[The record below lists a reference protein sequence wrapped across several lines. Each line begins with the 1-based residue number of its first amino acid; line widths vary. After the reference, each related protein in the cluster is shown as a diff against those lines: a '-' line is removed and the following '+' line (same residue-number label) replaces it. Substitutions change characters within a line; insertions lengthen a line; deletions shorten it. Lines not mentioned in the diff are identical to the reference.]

1 MYRIDQL
8 SALLD
13 VIGRTGAVLVGGQAV
28 NLWSERY
35 QREAEP
41 WQSLRPFT
49 SVDVDLLGSQVD
61 AKACAEGVGGTLELP
76 DDPAHTPNAAKVRC
90 RNPDIDLDI
99 LHTVNGLNTAEAVQT
114 AVRLRHQNIRLRV
127 LHPVLCLES
136 KTVNLITLDQ
146 SIEGRQDEKHL
157 RLAIANC
164 AEFLRELTN
173 RERDP
178 HLLLRWA
185 ERLRTHA
192 QSQAGLDVQRRYDL
206 DFQRAVPVEFWR
218 GTSGP
223 LAEWCQQE
231 APGWQDEVRQRI
243 QDIEEIARWVREL
256 KQRPGADR

>member
-1 MYRIDQL
+1 MYQIDQL
-8 SALLD
+8 GPLLV
-13 VIGRTGAVLVGGQAV
+13 VIGQSGAVLVGGQAI

-49 SVDVDLLGSQVD
+49 SADVDLLGSQAD
-61 AKACAEGVGGTLELP
+61 AKACAEGLGGTLELP
-76 DDPAHTPNAAKVRC
+76 DDPAHTPNAAKVHC
-90 RNPDIDLDI
+90 RNPNIDLDV

-114 AVRLRHQNIRLRV
+114 AVRLRYRGLPLRV

-146 SIEGRQDEKHL
+146 SIEGRQDKKHL

-178 HLLLRWA
+178 HILMRWA

-192 QSQAGLDVQRRYDL
+192 RSQAGLDVQRRHAL
-206 DFQRAVPVEFWR
+206 DFLQAVPVELWR
-218 GTSGP
+218 QTPGP
-223 LAEWCQQE
+223 LSDWCRTE
-231 APGWQDEVRQRI
+231 APVWQDEVRQRI
-243 QDIEEIARWVREL
+243 RDIEEIARWVREL
-256 KQRPGADR
+256 KERPRTE